1 MAEAYLPPETH
12 DLVTENRKPTRN
24 YWFFWKRIDQ
34 AVPSGGAAPAN
45 AEYIVATADPTLTAE
60 RVATSTTSITV
71 DNSTAAQTKWK
82 RAALTGD
89 VTASA
94 DSNATTLA
102 NTAVTPGTY
111 GDASHVGQFTVDS
124 KGRLTF
130 AANVAMAISSSRQLW
145 EYRAKT
151 SATSGYPGDGY
162 LLWNNATQTSATALL
177 FAHVTND
184 NLDIDLF
191 LAQLVDGSTIILQ
204 DADASTN
211 VQTWLINGTPT
222 NTNGG
227 TSTSYWTVP
236 VSLVSSAGTGT
247 TGFANNHALIAVVFA
262 PAASTSTSGGPTLI
276 GVQRILGD
284 GATTVFNLLDLAE
297 YVVNASD
304 AGAIVDPTLYTLSS
318 DLSQLTFSSAP
329 TAGHVLTFEYVVA
342 QF

>member
-1 MAEAYLPPETH
+1 MAQLFLPDETT
-12 DLVTENRKPTRN
+12 DLVTENRKPVRN
-24 YWFFWKRIDQ
+24 YWMFWKKLAQ
-34 AVPSGGAAPAN
+34 AVPSGGAAPAD
-45 AEYIVATADPTLTAE
+45 AEYIVASANATLTAE

-89 VTASA
+89 VTAGA

-111 GDASHVGQFTVDS
+111 GDAAHVGQFTVDS

-184 NLDIDLF
+184 SLDIDLF
-191 LAQLVDGSTIILQ
+191 LAYLASGQTIIVQ
-204 DADASTN
+204 DANASGN
-211 VQTWLINGTPT
+211 VQTWLITGAPT
-222 NTNGG
+222 NTNPG

-236 VSLVSSAGTGT
+236 VSLTSSAGTGT
-247 TGFANNHALIAVVFA
+247 TGFANNHELIAVVFV
-262 PAASTSTSGGPTLI
+262 PDTDTGGGGSTLI
-276 GVQRILGD
+276 AIDRLLGD
-284 GATTVFNLLDLAE
+284 GSTTAFTLPDLAE
-297 YVVNASD
+297 YVVNATD
-304 AGAIVDPTLYTLSS
+304 AGLIVDPTLYSLSA
-318 DLSQLTFSSAP
+318 DRSQVTFSSAP
-329 TAGHVLTFEYVVA
+329 TAAHVLTFEYVVA
-342 QF
+342 QL